1 MPGMKSQYIKK
12 FKRKKLLRAA
22 AAVALLAVFVYAVFY
37 IKNFQTSAN
46 RNRSELIRLWKSAAY
61 AETFQLAGTHL
72 EAAPMEFFFL
82 TLRGFS
88 AYQLAFAQINRGEMT
103 RYVDECI
110 FALRKAV
117 LTKQGAKDG
126 RVFYVLGKAYYFK
139 GGEYAELCVEN
150 LEKAREYAKDAA
162 ANNAAINN
170 AAAKNA
176 DDLYEYLGLAYAEL
190 GDYEKSVEAF
200 AHTLDR
206 PGETPADSL
215 LLAIARSYIALGE
228 YETAGLYLN
237 QCLSATRDIDAAVAA
252 RILLGGVLRE
262 QAEYR
267 AAEKQYLAVLEEA
280 GEIAAAHFEL
290 GELYLAEGNTALA
303 RSEWRKANRID
314 PAYAPAIN
322 RLNNRSGS

>member
-1 MPGMKSQYIKK
+1 MPGIESQYIKK
-12 FKRKKLLRAA
+12 FKRKKLLKAA
-22 AAVALLAVFVYAVFY
+22 AAVALLAVFVCAVFY

-46 RNRSELIRLWKSAAY
+46 RDRSELIGLWKSAAY

-162 ANNAAINN
+162 INN

-200 AHTLDR
+200 AYTLDR
-206 PGETPADSL
+206 PETPADSL

-237 QCLSATRDIDAAVAA
+237 QCLSVTRDIDAAVAA
-252 RILLGGVLRE
+252 RILLGGMLRDK
-262 QAEYR
+262 AEYR